1 MSDRALDAG
10 NEVLDFPTP
19 TPPGTTKV
27 LALSGGVGGAKG
39 AQALLE
45 AAGRTRGGFE
55 PRELLVVCNT
65 GDDFEHV
72 GLHVSPDLDS
82 VMYRL
87 AGLHDEERGWGRRD
101 ESWHFLEGLVQLG
114 GPAWFRL
121 GDRDLATHVE
131 RTRRLRDGETLSE
144 VTTELCRQLEIG
156 CRVAPMSDQ
165 AVRTEIETDRNVW
178 FEFQEY
184 FVKLRCEPEVRS
196 FRFRGTEDARPAP
209 ALARALDDE
218 HLERVVICPSNPFV
232 SVDPVLAVPGV
243 GDALRALVEGGVPV
257 IAISPI
263 VDGQALK
270 GPAAKMMDE
279 LEMPVS
285 AAAVAA
291 HYAERGV
298 ISHFLID
305 PADEGEAKAIEGLG
319 VGVVVE
325 ASVMVDEATRAGV
338 AGAVLAV

>member
-1 MSDRALDAG
+1 MSDTIQGADD
-10 NEVLDFPTP
+10 VLEFPTP

-45 AAGRTRGGFE
+45 AATGGEMGFE

-72 GLHVSPDLDS
+72 GLHIAPDLDS

-87 AGLHDEERGWGRRD
+87 ADLHDEERGWGRRD
-101 ESWHFLEGLVQLG
+101 ESWHFLESLVQLG
-114 GPAWFRL
+114 GPTWFRL
-121 GDRDLATHVE
+121 GDRDLATHTL
-131 RTRRLRDGETLSE
+131 RTLRLRDGDTLTD
-144 VTTELCRQLEIG
+144 VTAELCRELEIP
-156 CRVAPMSDQ
+156 CRVAPMSDDP
-165 AVRTEIETDRNVW
+165 VRTQIETHTNGW

-196 FRFRGTEDARPAP
+196 FRFRGAEEARPAP
-209 ALARALDDE
+209 PLAKALRDE

-232 SVDPVLAVPGV
+232 SVDPILAVPGV
-243 GDALRALVEGGVPV
+243 VEALRGLVERGVPV

-263 VDGQALK
+263 VGGQAIK
-270 GPAAKMMDE
+270 GPSAKMMDE
-279 LEMPVS
+279 LEMPVT

-291 HYAERGV
+291 YYARRGV
-298 ISHFLID
+298 ISHVLID
-305 PADEGEAKAIEGLG
+305 PVDAGEAGGIEELG
-319 VGVVVE
+319 VGVLVE
-325 ASVMVDEATRAGV
+325 GSVMVDAGSRRGV
-338 AGAVLAV
+338 AAAVLGVE